1 MISVVIADDDP
12 LVRMALRTV
21 LEVEDDITIAGDAG
35 DGKKAVAVVAA
46 RRPDVVMLDVR
57 MPVLDGLEA
66 ARLIAAQTS
75 TRVIML
81 TTFDLDEYVFAAMRA
96 GASGFLLKDTS
107 PERLAA
113 AIRMVAAGDSLL
125 APAITKRLIERFT
138 SRHPCP
144 GADDRIRR
152 LTQRELDVLQQ
163 VARGLSNSEIASQL
177 LLGEATVKTHVSHI
191 LAKLDLRDRAQAVV
205 LAYETGIVRP
215 GAQS

>member
-1 MISVVIADDDP
+1 MVSVVIADDDP

-21 LEVEDDITIAGDAG
+21 LEVEDDITIVGDAA
-35 DGKKAVAVVAA
+35 DGKQAVAVVAA
-46 RRPDVVMLDVR
+46 RRPDVIMLDVR

-81 TTFDLDEYVFAAMRA
+81 TTFDLDEYIYAAMRG

-113 AIRMVAAGDSLL
+113 AIRVVAAGDSLL

-138 SRHPCP
+138 SHRPCLRD
-144 GADDRIRR
+144 DDRIRR

-163 VARGLSNSEIASQL
+163 VARGRSNRLSAAAAS
-177 LLGEATVKTHVSHI
+177 
-191 LAKLDLRDRAQAVV
+191 
-205 LAYETGIVRP
+205 
-215 GAQS
+215 

>member
-21 LEVEDDITIAGDAG
+21 LEVEDDITIVGDAA
-35 DGKKAVAVVAA
+35 DGEQAVAVVAT

-81 TTFDLDEYVFAAMRA
+81 TTFDLDEYVYAAMRE

-113 AIRMVAAGDSLL
+113 AVRVVAAGDSLL
-125 APAITKRLIERFT
+125 APAITKRLIERST
-138 SRHPCP
+138 SHRPRLR
-144 GADDRIRR
+144 DDNRIRR

-177 LLGEATVKTHVSHI
+177 LVGEATVKTHVSHI

-205 LAYETGIVRP
+205 LAYETGLVQP
-215 GAQS
+215 GTQP